1 MEKSN
6 SEKIRLGV
14 FVTIG
19 LLIFVVAI
27 YFIGE
32 KQKLFGNTE
41 HLKAVFKNVNGLQIG
56 NNVRYSG
63 INIGTV
69 RAIDMTND
77 TTITI
82 DMILDKKIFSHI
94 KQDAVATIGSDGL
107 VGNMIVNILPGS
119 GNKPSV
125 KPNDVIAS
133 FSRKSTDNMLNT
145 LSVTNDNAALLTAD
159 LLKITKEIIHGK
171 GSIGLLVNDTVMS
184 GDLKQ
189 TLYYLKETSKGASET
204 VLKLNKLIAS
214 LDNNN
219 NVIGV
224 LKDTA
229 VASQIKHIA
238 SSLDKTVADLNAT
251 ILNIK
256 DGKGAINY
264 LSNDSKLVAQ
274 IDNIVTNLNE
284 TMTNINHGKGA
295 VGYLINDPRL
305 AKQIDSTMTN
315 INDASFRLNED
326 LEALKHNILLRR
338 YFKKQEK
345 AKQKAAEKK
354 N

>member
-1 MEKSN
+1 M
-6 SEKIRLGV
+6 
-14 FVTIG
+14 
-19 LLIFVVAI
+19 
-27 YFIGE
+27 
-32 KQKLFGNTE
+32 
-41 HLKAVFKNVNGLQIG
+41 
-56 NNVRYSG
+56 
-63 INIGTV
+63 
-69 RAIDMTND
+69 
-77 TTITI
+77 
-82 DMILDKKIFSHI
+82 HI
-94 KQDAVATIGSDGL
+94 KL
-107 VGNMIVNILPGS
+107 NI
-119 GNKPSV
+119 
-125 KPNDVIAS
+125 
-133 FSRKSTDNMLNT
+133 
-145 LSVTNDNAALLTAD
+145 
-159 LLKITKEIIHGK
+159 
-171 GSIGLLVNDTVMS
+171 
-184 GDLKQ
+184 
-189 TLYYLKETSKGASET
+189 
-204 VLKLNKLIAS
+204 
-214 LDNNN
+214 
-219 NVIGV
+219 
-224 LKDTA
+224 
-229 VASQIKHIA
+229 
-238 SSLDKTVADLNAT
+238 VADLNAT

>member
-6 SEKIRLGV
+6 SEKVKLG
-14 FVTIG
+14 
-19 LLIFVVAI
+19 IFVVI
-27 YFIGE
+27 GLIIFIITVYFIGD
-32 KQKLFGNTE
+32 KQKLFGKTN

-69 RAIDMTND
+69 RGIDMKDD
-77 TTITI
+77 TTIII
-82 DMILDKKIFSHI
+82 DMMVDKKIFSHI
-94 KQDAVATIGSDGL
+94 KKDAVATIGSDGL
-107 VGNMIVNILPGS
+107 VGNMIVNILPGDS
-119 GNKPSV
+119 SKIPVEPG
-125 KPNDVIAS
+125 DVLAT
-133 FSRKSTDNMLNT
+133 FTRTSTDNMLNT
-145 LSVTNDNAALLTAD
+145 LSVTNNNAALLTAD

-171 GSIGLLVNDTVMS
+171 GSVGLLVNDTVMS

-189 TLYYLKETSKGASET
+189 TLYYLKVTSMGASET

-229 VASQIKHIA
+229 VAHQIKNIA
-238 SSLDKTVADLNAT
+238 VGLDKTVSDLNAT

-256 DGKGAINY
+256 NGKGAINY
-264 LSNDSKLVAQ
+264 LSNDEELVTQ
-274 IDNIVTNLNE
+274 IDKIVTNLNE
-284 TMTNINHGKGA
+284 TILNVKSGKGA
-295 VGYLINDPRL
+295 ISYMINDPKL
-305 AKQIDSTMTN
+305 VQQIDSTMTN
-315 INDASFRLNED
+315 INEASFRLNED

-345 AKQKAAEKK
+345 AKQKNAETK
-354 N
+354 

>member
-171 GSIGLLVNDTVMS
+171 GSIGLLVNDTIMS

-229 VASQIKHIA
+229 VAHQIKH
-238 SSLDKTVADLNAT
+238 SS
-251 ILNIK
+251 
-256 DGKGAINY
+256 
-264 LSNDSKLVAQ
+264 
-274 IDNIVTNLNE
+274 
-284 TMTNINHGKGA
+284 
-295 VGYLINDPRL
+295 
-305 AKQIDSTMTN
+305 
-315 INDASFRLNED
+315 
-326 LEALKHNILLRR
+326 
-338 YFKKQEK
+338 
-345 AKQKAAEKK
+345 
-354 N
+354 